1 MLSHEPEVSRLLH
14 HEHTER
20 LALDAQ
26 QPMQDAQQPMQSVSL
41 PTRPSV
47 QMLSRLAT
55 LFRVAVAVRPRRLYG
70 RL

>member
-20 LALDAQ
+20 LAH
-26 QPMQDAQQPMQSVSL
+26 DAQQPMQSVSL

-47 QMLSRLAT
+47 QLLSRLAT
-55 LFRVAVAVRPRRLYG
+55 LSRVAVAVRPLRLYG